1 MFNYEIEDE
10 RSYDAETMF
19 RQEYFLYIVD
29 QAISSMEIRFKQ
41 LESYKDDFGFLFR
54 IGKLTKMADT
64 DLLKH
69 CMDLQN
75 RLTDRDSKDI
85 DALDLYAELII
96 FRSLVNENQTPL
108 EVLSIV
114 KNSNGSFPNISVGLR
129 ILLTIPVTSASAERS
144 ISKLKII
151 KNYLRNRISQE
162 QLSGLSMISIEKS
175 ISDTLNYDDIINEF
189 AANKSR
195 KKIF

>member
-1 MFNYEIEDE
+1 M
-10 RSYDAETMF
+10 ET
-19 RQEYFLYIVD
+19 
-29 QAISSMEIRFKQ
+29 RFKQ

-54 IGKLTKMADT
+54 IRKLTKMADS

-85 DALDLYAELII
+85 DALDLYAELLI
-96 FRSLVNENQTPL
+96 FRSLVYENQTLL
-108 EVLSIV
+108 EALSIV
-114 KNSNGSFPNISVGLR
+114 KNSNGSFPNISVALR

-144 ISKLKII
+144 FSKLKII

-162 QLSGLSMISIEKS
+162 QLTGLSIISIEKA
-175 ISDTLNYDDIINEF
+175 ISDKINYDDIINEF
-189 AANKSR
+189 AGKKAR
-195 KKIF
+195 KKLF

>member
-1 MFNYEIEDE
+1 MFNYEVEDE
-10 RSYDAETMF
+10 RGYDAETIF
-19 RQEYFLYIVD
+19 RQEYFFYIVD
-29 QAISSMEIRFKQ
+29 QAISSMETRFKQ

-54 IGKLTKMADT
+54 IGKLTKMADS

-96 FRSLVNENQTPL
+96 FRSLVYENQTLL

-114 KNSNGSFPNISVGLR
+114 KNSNGSFPNISVALR

-144 ISKLKII
+144 FFKLKII

-162 QLSGLSMISIEKS
+162 QLTGLSIISIEKA
-175 ISDTLNYDDIINEF
+175 ISDKINYDD
-189 AANKSR
+189 
-195 KKIF
+195 